1 MACLAGLA
9 TKAVAWLQLDFE
21 PGATITLAHAGPQC
35 SDAAMPSNA
44 ERLCSAFAEACKEQE
59 VLATLSGGPEQ
70 LQLRFEPQE
79 GASGE
84 LIESAFL
91 EEMGKTGV
99 AFASIVEPAKLDEQA
114 VVAAEQALRTAIGRI
129 RILMIEFNSYIS
141 GGLDWVFPNSPDAL
155 SERGLAKY
163 RFPAR
168 GEVDIV
174 AESDHV
180 CITMHGGDLGNVTS
194 SGFYVPT
201 RVRGDYEATI
211 RYELGDWQPGGDSVS
226 VALFAQDEPSQ
237 LRYYAQRR
245 TAGQQPHEVL
255 ANFNNDVLTD
265 AVAVSAREGSF
276 RVARRGD
283 LVTCSHCE
291 GGVWTLLGEHRGD
304 AVNDMIFGSKI
315 WSSGRAGPFVARLYE
330 LTVVGELP
338 PEQIAPLPIRPDP
351 RFSD

>member
-1 MACLAGLA
+1 M
-9 TKAVAWLQLDFE
+9 
-21 PGATITLAHAGPQC
+21 P
-35 SDAAMPSNA
+35 AMPTNA

-59 VLATLSGGPEQ
+59 VLAELSGGPEQ
-70 LQLRFEPQE
+70 LQFLFQPQE
-79 GASGE
+79 GASAE
-84 LIESAFL
+84 LIDAAFR

-99 AFASIVEPAKLDEQA
+99 AYEAVLEPAKLDEA
-114 VVAAEQALRTAIGRI
+114 GVVAAEQALRTAIGRI
-129 RILMIEFNSYIS
+129 RVLMIEFNSYIS
-141 GGLDWVFPNSPDAL
+141 GGLDWVFPNSPEAL

-174 AESDHV
+174 SEKDHV

-201 RVRGDYEATI
+201 RVRGDFEATI
-211 RYELGDWQPGGDSVS
+211 RYELGEWQPGGDAVS

-245 TAGQQPHEVL
+245 TAGAQPHEVL

-265 AVAVSAREGSF
+265 PVAVSATEGSF

-283 LVTCSHCE
+283 IVTCSHCE
-291 GGVWTLLGEHRGD
+291 NGEWTVLGEHRGD
-304 AVNDMIFGSKI
+304 PTNDVIFGSKI
-315 WSSGRAGPFVARLYE
+315 WSSGQAGPFVARLFE
-330 LTVVGELP
+330 LTVVGEFP
-338 PEQIAPLPIRPDP
+338 ADQIAPLPIRPDP
-351 RFSD
+351 RSGD